1 MLQATKQPSA
11 KQPLEEQEGQLKK
24 RISYSE
30 FKIWNDCSFKH
41 KLTYIDNLSK
51 FKGNE
56 HTAFGK
62 AVHSVCENL
71 VVDKNTDTKQEF
83 KNNFREEL
91 KRLRKNGD
99 PLDKALVVEMLT
111 QSENI
116 FDKILPI
123 LQSYFGNYTIFSI
136 EELIF
141 EDIEYFDTDF
151 KFKGFIDLVIKTDDG
166 KYHIIDWKT
175 CSWGWRA
182 QKKSDPMVV
191 YQLSLYKK
199 FFSDKHNIPFDNIET
214 HFVLLKRTA
223 KKDNVE
229 IFKVS
234 NKQRRVSN
242 ALQSLEI
249 AITNIKAKNFIKNKL
264 SCKYCEFKNT
274 KHCP

>member
-1 MLQATKQPSA
+1 MRRLKMHFEILREQNLKDENRVKLKIKVEA
-11 KQPLEEQEGQLKK
+11 PLRKTADVPY
-24 RISYSE
+24 IV
-30 FKIWNDCSFKH
+30 FNDQQK
-41 KLTYIDNLSK
+41 
-51 FKGNE
+51 
-56 HTAFGK
+56 
-62 AVHSVCENL
+62 
-71 VVDKNTDTKQEF
+71 VVDFIIEKGYTFDRWTCLKAGTVHNRGDESSRVKTWSFSLERFPKATVQE
-83 KNNFREEL
+83 K
-91 KRLRKNGD
+91 
-99 PLDKALVVEMLT
+99 P
-111 QSENI
+111 
-116 FDKILPI
+116 KIS
-123 LQSYFGNYTIFSI
+123 LQNYFGNYTIFSI

-141 EDIEYFDTDF
+141 EKIDYFDTDF

-214 HFVLLKRTA
+214 HFILLKRTA

-229 IFKVS
+229 VFRVS
-234 NKQRRVSN
+234 NKKKRVAN
-242 ALQSLEI
+242 ALNSLEV
-249 AITNIKAKNFIKNKL
+249 AIVNIKAKNFVKNKL